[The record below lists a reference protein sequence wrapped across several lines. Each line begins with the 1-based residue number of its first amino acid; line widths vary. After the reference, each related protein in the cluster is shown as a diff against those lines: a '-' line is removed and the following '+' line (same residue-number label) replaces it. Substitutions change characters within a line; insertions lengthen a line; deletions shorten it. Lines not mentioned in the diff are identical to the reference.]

1 MTRTASALL
10 IVVCISGNAAPLF
23 AQTRDRTP
31 PQNADM
37 WRTYADHIAIGSTL
51 TIRMTGGER
60 LTGVLFLVDDTAI
73 TIKPKTRLP
82 ESARRIAFD
91 RIEELTVR
99 RDRISIAKGVGIGA
113 AVGAGVFLSMLAG
126 ATR

>member
-1 MTRTASALL
+1 MRTASALL
-10 IVVCISGNAAPLF
+10 IVVCIGGPAAPLL
-23 AQTRDRTP
+23 AQTRDRIT
-31 PQNADM
+31 QNADM
-37 WRTYADHIAIGSTL
+37 WRMYADHIAIGSTL

-73 TIKPKTRLP
+73 TVKPKTRLP

-99 RDRISIAKGVGIGA
+99 RNRVSVAKGIGIGA
-113 AVGAGVFLSMLAG
+113 AVGAGVFLSMLAA

>member
-10 IVVCISGNAAPLF
+10 IVVCIGGNAAPLF

-31 PQNADM
+31 QNADM
-37 WRTYADHIAIGSTL
+37 WRAYADHIAIGSTL

-60 LTGVLFLVDDTAI
+60 LTGVLFVVDDTGI
-73 TIKPKTRLP
+73 TVKPKTRLP
-82 ESARRIAFD
+82 EAARHVAFD
-91 RIEELTVR
+91 RIEDLSVR
-99 RDRISIAKGVGIGA
+99 RDRVNLAKFVGIGA
-113 AVGAGVFLSMLAG
+113 AVGAGVFVSMLAA